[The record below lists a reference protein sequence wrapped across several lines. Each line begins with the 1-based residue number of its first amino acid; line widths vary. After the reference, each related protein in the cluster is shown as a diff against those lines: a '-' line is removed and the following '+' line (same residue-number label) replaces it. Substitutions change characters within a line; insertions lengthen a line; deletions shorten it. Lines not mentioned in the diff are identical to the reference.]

1 MKTNKRGI
9 SLIVLVIT
17 IIVIIIL
24 AAAVILTLN
33 NNNPIANSKQ
43 ATFDSDVAEVTSAL
57 NIYISNFI
65 AKNPIHDGPFDTSG
79 AEDDSWIQV
88 GFSGT
93 DAQYGSET
101 AGQTYAK
108 GVTWS
113 ALGIKQPS
121 TIAEIQFNAKNG
133 KVRAVPTQGGVNG
146 TLITPATDDTPAVY
160 YKVGNSLP
168 DITTDEP

>member
-65 AKNPIHDGPFDTSG
+65 AKNPIHDGPFNTSG
-79 AEDDSWIQV
+79 TEANSWITV
-88 GFSGT
+88 GGLT
-93 DAQYGSET
+93 ANDAKYGSEA
-101 AGQTYAK
+101 AGQTYSTS
-108 GVTWS
+108 VSWS

-121 TIAEIQFNAKNG
+121 TIAAIQFNAVNG
-133 KVRAVPTQGGVNG
+133 KVRAIPTQTGVNG
-146 TLITPATDDTPAVY
+146 TAKSTG
-160 YKVGNSLP
+160 GNY
-168 DITTDEP
+168 TVADETF

>member
-65 AKNPIHDGPFDTSG
+65 AKNPIHDGPFKTSE
-79 AEDDSWIQV
+79 AEDDSWITV
-88 GFSGT
+88 GGLT
-93 DAQYGSET
+93 ANDAKYGSEA
-101 AGQTYAK
+101 AGQTYSTS
-108 GVTWS
+108 VSWS

-121 TIAEIQFNAKNG
+121 TIKAIQFNAVNG
-133 KVRAVPTQGGVNG
+133 KVRAIPTQTGVNG
-146 TLITPATDDTPAVY
+146 TAKSTG
-160 YKVGNSLP
+160 GNY
-168 DITTDEP
+168 TVADETF

>member
-33 NNNPIANSKQ
+33 NNNPINNSKQ

-79 AEDDSWIQV
+79 AEADSWITV
-88 GFSGT
+88 GGLET
-93 DAQYGSET
+93 ADAAYGSEA
-101 AGQTYAK
+101 AGQTHSTSVSWK
-108 GVTWS
+108 

-121 TIAEIQFNAKNG
+121 TIAKIQFNAKNG
-133 KVRAVPTQGGVNG
+133 KVRAIPTQTGVVGSPKDSGGN
-146 TLITPATDDTPAVY
+146 
-160 YKVGNSLP
+160 YKVGESF
-168 DITTDEP
+168 